1 MQAHI
6 LLGQLPRDHILEP
19 AHIVIFQT
27 VGQLDAVL
35 NADVTEVVD
44 RQRDL
49 IADHRTDFLDIVLQ
63 VIEALLGDVDTGE
76 GMRDV
81 VLVVGTVR
89 PPARSSLIAA
99 SLGFASH
106 LSGVMI
112 LIQETDRS
120 GQATLDI
127 PELVDAQ
134 VHLQHGVAVLLN
146 ALLQSVTHVQAGVL
160 AVNVGIAVHTN
171 LIAELTAEH
180 LVNRNAVGLTGDIPQ
195 REFHAADAARLTGH
209 TAELLDAAED
219 LVDVAGVLTDEET
232 LEHLSIELGRAV
244 ADFTVTRD
252 ALVGLNAQQGA
263 VHGGANDVNKTHVR
277 DAKITGLGVRVD
289 MGKSLFKILGHC
301 FHPP

>member
-1 MQAHI
+1 M
-6 LLGQLPRDHILEP
+6 
-19 AHIVIFQT
+19 
-27 VGQLDAVL
+27 
-35 NADVTEVVD
+35 
-44 RQRDL
+44 
-49 IADHRTDFLDIVLQ
+49 
-63 VIEALLGDVDTGE
+63 
-76 GMRDV
+76 
-81 VLVVGTVR
+81 
-89 PPARSSLIAA
+89 
-99 SLGFASH
+99 
-106 LSGVMI
+106 
-112 LIQETDRS
+112 
-120 GQATLDI
+120 
-127 PELVDAQ
+127 
-134 VHLQHGVAVLLN
+134 LLN
-146 ALLQSVTHVQAGVL
+146 ALLQSVAHVQAGVL

-171 LIAELTAEH
+171 LVAELTAEH